1 MVLNINIVC
10 PQIGSPGSGYEQTH
24 RSMCTAGNPQD
35 YVIFRLNEKASID
48 GPPPCGFVEHL
59 WIQPAAAFDSWDCCM
74 ERGTFRSRW
83 DLRHCAKRDF
93 ALYIRG
99 HLKLDV
105 GRSSLLLSG
114 RRFRHQ
120 CRNSKAQKLRSPNF
134 PMAFI
139 HQELPTSLMELK
151 IVLNLS
157 FMKTTLILSVI
168 KNFSRTSAHNFIL
181 F

>member
-1 MVLNINIVC
+1 MSKH
-10 PQIGSPGSGYEQTH
+10 IGPCAQQVTRRTMSFSGSMKKL
-24 RSMCTAGNPQD
+24 RSMDRCA
-35 YVIFRLNEKASID
+35 VLSK
-48 GPPPCGFVEHL
+48 HL
-59 WIQPAAAFDSWDCCM
+59 WIRPAAAFDSWDCWM
-74 ERGTFRSRW
+74 ERGTVRSRW

-114 RRFRHQ
+114 RRIRHQ

-134 PMAFI
+134 PMALI
-139 HQELPTSLMELK
+139 DQELPTSLMELK

-157 FMKTTLILSVI
+157 FMKITLILSVI
-168 KNFSRTSAHNFIL
+168 KNFSRTSSYPIL
-181 F
+181 S